1 MRRIKM
7 FIASS
12 LDGFIAREDGSI
24 DDYGYQKFYESVD
37 AVITGRKTFE
47 KGLELGGWIN
57 PTKDKKNYVFSRNQ
71 QSLGGME
78 KDDEV
83 EFVGKDVRKFVEQLV
98 DSSGKD
104 IWLVGG
110 SEIISILLKAD
121 LVHDIILSIHP
132 KILGKGISLFKNTEK
147 EMSLKMKNFKAFDS
161 GLIQLHYT
169 IFKKWCNEMKYM
181 LDLVKDDIIRV
192 VCNMWIL

>member
-24 DDYGYQKFYESVD
+24 DWLFTDDDYGYQEFYESVD
-37 AVITGRKTFE
+37 AVIMGRKTFE
-47 KGLELGGWIN
+47 KGLELGGGIN

-98 DSSGKD
+98 NSSGKD

-121 LVHDIILSIHP
+121 LLHDIIISIHP
-132 KILGKGISLFKNTEK
+132 KILGKGILLFKNTEK
-147 EMSLKMKNFKAFDS
+147 EMNLKMINCKAFDS
-161 GLIQLHYT
+161 GLVQLYYT
-169 IFKKWCNEMKYM
+169 IFKK
-181 LDLVKDDIIRV
+181 
-192 VCNMWIL
+192 

>member
-1 MRRIKM
+1 M

-24 DDYGYQKFYESVD
+24 DWLFTDDDYGYQEFYESVD
-37 AVITGRKTFE
+37 AVIRGRKTFE
-47 KGLELGGWIN
+47 KGLELGGGIN

-110 SEIISILLKAD
+110 SEIISILLKTD
-121 LVHDIILSIHP
+121 LLHDIIVSIHP
-132 KILGKGISLFKNTEK
+132 KILGKSIPLFKNTEK
-147 EMSLKMKNFKAFDS
+147 EMNLKMINCKAFDS
-161 GLIQLHYT
+161 GLVQLHYT
-169 IFKKWCNEMKYM
+169 IFKK
-181 LDLVKDDIIRV
+181 
-192 VCNMWIL
+192 

>member
-24 DDYGYQKFYESVD
+24 DWLFTDDDYGYQEFYESVD
-37 AVITGRKTFE
+37 AVIMGRKTFE
-47 KGLELGGWIN
+47 KGLELGGGIN

-132 KILGKGISLFKNTEK
+132 KILGKGIPL
-147 EMSLKMKNFKAFDS
+147 LR
-161 GLIQLHYT
+161 IQ
-169 IFKKWCNEMKYM
+169 
-181 LDLVKDDIIRV
+181 RRR
-192 VCNMWIL
+192 

>member
-24 DDYGYQKFYESVD
+24 DWLFTDDDYGYQEFYESVD
-37 AVITGRKTFE
+37 AVIMGRKTFE
-47 KGLELGGWIN
+47 KGLELGGGIN
-57 PTKDKKNYVFSRNQ
+57 PTKDKKNYVFSRDQ

-98 DSSGKD
+98 DSSGKG
-104 IWLVGG
+104 IWLVRG
-110 SEIISILLKAD
+110 SEIILILLKAD
-121 LVHDIILSIHP
+121 LVHDIILPIHP
-132 KILGKGISLFKNTEK
+132 KILGKGIPLFKSTEK
-147 EMSLKMKNFKAFDS
+147 EMNLKMINFKAFDS

-169 IFKKWCNEMKYM
+169 IFKK
-181 LDLVKDDIIRV
+181 
-192 VCNMWIL
+192 

>member
-24 DDYGYQKFYESVD
+24 DWLFTDDDYGYQEFYESVD
-37 AVITGRKTFE
+37 AVIMGRKTFE
-47 KGLELGGWIN
+47 KGLELGGGIN
-57 PTKDKKNYVFSRNQ
+57 PTRDKKNYVFSRNQ

-83 EFVGKDVRKFVEQLV
+83 EFVGKDVRKFVEKLV

-121 LVHDIILSIHP
+121 LLHDIILSIHP
-132 KILGKGISLFKNTEK
+132 KILGKGIPLFKNTEK
-147 EMSLKMKNFKAFDS
+147 EMILKMINSKAFDS
-161 GLIQLHYT
+161 GLVQLHYT
-169 IFKKWCNEMKYM
+169 IFKK
-181 LDLVKDDIIRV
+181 
-192 VCNMWIL
+192 

>member
-1 MRRIKM
+1 M

-24 DDYGYQKFYESVD
+24 DWLFTDDDYGYQEFYESVD
-37 AVITGRKTFE
+37 AVIMGRKTFE
-47 KGLELGGWIN
+47 KGLELGGGIN
-57 PTKDKKNYVFSRNQ
+57 PTRDKKNYVFSRNQ

-83 EFVGKDVRKFVEQLV
+83 EFVGKDVRKFVEKLV

-121 LVHDIILSIHP
+121 LLHDIILSIHP
-132 KILGKGISLFKNTEK
+132 KILGKGIPLFKNTEK
-147 EMSLKMKNFKAFDS
+147 EMIRKMVNSKAFDS
-161 GLIQLHYT
+161 GLVQLHYT
-169 IFKKWCNEMKYM
+169 IFKK
-181 LDLVKDDIIRV
+181 
-192 VCNMWIL
+192 

>member
-24 DDYGYQKFYESVD
+24 DWLFTDDDYGYQEFYESVD
-37 AVITGRKTFE
+37 AVIMGRKTFE
-47 KGLELGGWIN
+47 KGLELGGGIN

-110 SEIISILLKAD
+110 SEIS
-121 LVHDIILSIHP
+121 
-132 KILGKGISLFKNTEK
+132 KNTEK

-169 IFKKWCNEMKYM
+169 IFKK
-181 LDLVKDDIIRV
+181 
-192 VCNMWIL
+192 

>member
-1 MRRIKM
+1 M

-24 DDYGYQKFYESVD
+24 DWLFTDDDYGYQEFYESVD
-37 AVITGRKTFE
+37 AVIMGRKTFE
-47 KGLELGGWIN
+47 KGLELGGGIN

-110 SEIISILLKAD
+110 SEIS
-121 LVHDIILSIHP
+121 
-132 KILGKGISLFKNTEK
+132 KNTEK

-169 IFKKWCNEMKYM
+169 IFKK
-181 LDLVKDDIIRV
+181 
-192 VCNMWIL
+192 

>member
-1 MRRIKM
+1 M

-24 DDYGYQKFYESVD
+24 DWLFTDDDYGYQEFYESVD
-37 AVITGRKTFE
+37 AVIMGRKTFE
-47 KGLELGGWIN
+47 KGLELGGGIN
-57 PTKDKKNYVFSRNQ
+57 PTRNKKNYVFSRNQ

-83 EFVGKDVRKFVEQLV
+83 EFVGKDVRKFVEKLV

-121 LVHDIILSIHP
+121 LLHDIILSIHP
-132 KILGKGISLFKNTEK
+132 KILGKGIPLFKNTEK
-147 EMSLKMKNFKAFDS
+147 EMIRKMVNSKAFDS
-161 GLIQLHYT
+161 GLVQLHYT
-169 IFKKWCNEMKYM
+169 IFKK
-181 LDLVKDDIIRV
+181 
-192 VCNMWIL
+192 

>member
-1 MRRIKM
+1 M

-24 DDYGYQKFYESVD
+24 DWLFTDDDYGYQEFYESVD
-37 AVITGRKTFE
+37 AVIMGRKTFE
-47 KGLELGGWIN
+47 KGLELGGGIN

-83 EFVGKDVRKFVEQLV
+83 EFVGKDVRKFVEKLV

-121 LVHDIILSIHP
+121 LLHDIILSIHP
-132 KILGKGISLFKNTEK
+132 KILGKGIPLFKNTEK
-147 EMSLKMKNFKAFDS
+147 EMIRKMVNSKAFDS
-161 GLIQLHYT
+161 GLVQLHYT
-169 IFKKWCNEMKYM
+169 IFKK
-181 LDLVKDDIIRV
+181 
-192 VCNMWIL
+192 

>member
-24 DDYGYQKFYESVD
+24 DWLFTDDDYGYQEFYESVD
-37 AVITGRKTFE
+37 AVIMGRKTFE
-47 KGLELGGWIN
+47 KGLELGGGIN

-121 LVHDIILSIHP
+121 LLRDIIMSIHP
-132 KILGKGISLFKNTEK
+132 KILGKGIPLFKNTEK
-147 EMSLKMKNFKAFDS
+147 EMIRKMVNSKAFDS
-161 GLIQLHYT
+161 GLVQLHYT
-169 IFKKWCNEMKYM
+169 IFKK
-181 LDLVKDDIIRV
+181 
-192 VCNMWIL
+192 

>member
-1 MRRIKM
+1 M

-24 DDYGYQKFYESVD
+24 DWLFTDDDYGYQEFYESVD
-37 AVITGRKTFE
+37 AVIMGRKTFE
-47 KGLELGGWIN
+47 KGLELGGGIN

-83 EFVGKDVRKFVEQLV
+83 EFVGKDVRKFVEKLV

-121 LVHDIILSIHP
+121 LLHDIIMSIHP
-132 KILGKGISLFKNTEK
+132 KILGKGIPLFKNTEK
-147 EMSLKMKNFKAFDS
+147 EMNLKMINCKAFDS
-161 GLIQLHYT
+161 GLVQLYYT
-169 IFKKWCNEMKYM
+169 IFKK
-181 LDLVKDDIIRV
+181 
-192 VCNMWIL
+192 

>member
-24 DDYGYQKFYESVD
+24 DWLFTDDDYGYQEFYESVD
-37 AVITGRKTFE
+37 AVIMGRKTFE
-47 KGLELGGWIN
+47 KGLELGGGIN

-83 EFVGKDVRKFVEQLV
+83 EFVDKDVRKFVEQLV

-121 LVHDIILSIHP
+121 LLHDIIMSIHP
-132 KILGKGISLFKNTEK
+132 KILGKGIPLFKNTEK
-147 EMSLKMKNFKAFDS
+147 EMNLKMINCKAFDS
-161 GLIQLHYT
+161 GLGQLHYT
-169 IFKKWCNEMKYM
+169 IFKK
-181 LDLVKDDIIRV
+181 
-192 VCNMWIL
+192 

>member
-24 DDYGYQKFYESVD
+24 DWLFTDDDYGYQEFYESVD
-37 AVITGRKTFE
+37 AVIMGRKTFE
-47 KGLELGGWIN
+47 KGLELGGGIN

-132 KILGKGISLFKNTEK
+132 KILGKGIPLFKNTEK
-147 EMSLKMKNFKAFDS
+147 EISLKMINFKAFDS

-169 IFKKWCNEMKYM
+169 IFKK
-181 LDLVKDDIIRV
+181 
-192 VCNMWIL
+192 

>member
-24 DDYGYQKFYESVD
+24 DWLFTDDDYGYQEFYESVD
-37 AVITGRKTFE
+37 AVIMGRKTFE
-47 KGLELGGWIN
+47 KGLELGGGIN

-83 EFVGKDVRKFVEQLV
+83 EFIGKDVRKFVEQLV

-169 IFKKWCNEMKYM
+169 IFKK
-181 LDLVKDDIIRV
+181 
-192 VCNMWIL
+192 

>member
-1 MRRIKM
+1 M

-24 DDYGYQKFYESVD
+24 DWLFTDDDYGYQEFYESVD
-37 AVITGRKTFE
+37 AVIMGRKTFE
-47 KGLELGGWIN
+47 KGLELGGGIN

-169 IFKKWCNEMKYM
+169 IFKK
-181 LDLVKDDIIRV
+181 
-192 VCNMWIL
+192 

>member
-24 DDYGYQKFYESVD
+24 DWLFTDDDYGYQEFYESVD
-37 AVITGRKTFE
+37 AVIMGRKTFE
-47 KGLELGGWIN
+47 KGLELGGGIN

-121 LVHDIILSIHP
+121 LLHDIILSIHP
-132 KILGKGISLFKNTEK
+132 KILGKGIPLFKNTEK
-147 EMSLKMKNFKAFDS
+147 EMNRKMVNSKAFDS
-161 GLIQLHYT
+161 GLVQLHYT
-169 IFKKWCNEMKYM
+169 IFKK
-181 LDLVKDDIIRV
+181 
-192 VCNMWIL
+192 

>member
-24 DDYGYQKFYESVD
+24 DWLFTDDDYGYQEFYESVD
-37 AVITGRKTFE
+37 AVIMGRKTFE
-47 KGLELGGWIN
+47 KGLELGGGIN
-57 PTKDKKNYVFSRNQ
+57 PTRDKKNYVFSRNQ

-83 EFVGKDVRKFVEQLV
+83 EFVGKDVRKFVEKLV

-121 LVHDIILSIHP
+121 LLHDIILSIHP
-132 KILGKGISLFKNTEK
+132 KILGKGIPLFKNTEK
-147 EMSLKMKNFKAFDS
+147 EMIRKMVNSKAFDS
-161 GLIQLHYT
+161 GLVQLHYT
-169 IFKKWCNEMKYM
+169 IFKK
-181 LDLVKDDIIRV
+181 
-192 VCNMWIL
+192 

>member
-1 MRRIKM
+1 M

-24 DDYGYQKFYESVD
+24 DWLFTDDDYGYQEFYESVD
-37 AVITGRKTFE
+37 AVIMGRKTFE
-47 KGLELGGWIN
+47 KGLELGGGIN

-121 LVHDIILSIHP
+121 LLHDIILSIHP
-132 KILGKGISLFKNTEK
+132 KILGKGIPL
-147 EMSLKMKNFKAFDS
+147 LR
-161 GLIQLHYT
+161 IQ
-169 IFKKWCNEMKYM
+169 
-181 LDLVKDDIIRV
+181 RRR
-192 VCNMWIL
+192 

>member
-1 MRRIKM
+1 
-7 FIASS
+7 
-12 LDGFIAREDGSI
+12 
-24 DDYGYQKFYESVD
+24 
-37 AVITGRKTFE
+37 
-47 KGLELGGWIN
+47 
-57 PTKDKKNYVFSRNQ
+57 
-71 QSLGGME
+71 ME

-83 EFVGKDVRKFVEQLV
+83 EFIGKDVRKFVEQLV

-110 SEIISILLKAD
+110 SEIISILLKAN

-169 IFKKWCNEMKYM
+169 IFKK
-181 LDLVKDDIIRV
+181 
-192 VCNMWIL
+192 

>member
-1 MRRIKM
+1 M

-24 DDYGYQKFYESVD
+24 DWLFTDDDYGYQEFYESVD
-37 AVITGRKTFE
+37 AVIMGRKTFE
-47 KGLELGGWIN
+47 KGLELGGGIN

-78 KDDEV
+78 KVDEV

-121 LVHDIILSIHP
+121 LLHDIIISIHP
-132 KILGKGISLFKNTEK
+132 KILGKGILLFKNTEK
-147 EMSLKMKNFKAFDS
+147 EMNLKMINCKAFDS
-161 GLIQLHYT
+161 GLVQLYYT
-169 IFKKWCNEMKYM
+169 IFKK
-181 LDLVKDDIIRV
+181 
-192 VCNMWIL
+192 

>member
-24 DDYGYQKFYESVD
+24 DWLFTDDDYGYQEFYESVD
-37 AVITGRKTFE
+37 AVIMGRKTFE
-47 KGLELGGWIN
+47 KGLELGGGIN

-121 LVHDIILSIHP
+121 LLHDIIISIHP
-132 KILGKGISLFKNTEK
+132 KILGKGIPLFKNTEK
-147 EMSLKMKNFKAFDS
+147 EMNLKMINCKAFDS
-161 GLIQLHYT
+161 GLVQSHYT
-169 IFKKWCNEMKYM
+169 IFKK
-181 LDLVKDDIIRV
+181 
-192 VCNMWIL
+192 

>member
-1 MRRIKM
+1 M

-24 DDYGYQKFYESVD
+24 DWLFTDDDYGYQEFYESVD
-37 AVITGRKTFE
+37 AVIMGRKTFE
-47 KGLELGGWIN
+47 KGLELGGGIN
-57 PTKDKKNYVFSRNQ
+57 PTRDKKNYVFSRNQ

-83 EFVGKDVRKFVEQLV
+83 EFVGKDVRKFVEKLV

-121 LVHDIILSIHP
+121 LLHDIILSIHP

-169 IFKKWCNEMKYM
+169 IFKK
-181 LDLVKDDIIRV
+181 
-192 VCNMWIL
+192 